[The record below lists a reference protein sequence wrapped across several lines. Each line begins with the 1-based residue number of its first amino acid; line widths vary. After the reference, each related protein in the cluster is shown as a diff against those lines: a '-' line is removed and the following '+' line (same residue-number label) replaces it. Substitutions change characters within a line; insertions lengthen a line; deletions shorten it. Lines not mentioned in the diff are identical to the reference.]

1 MKTKITYLFL
11 FLLAIPVL
19 SGCQG
24 MLQELFQEK
33 RQSQTPMVA
42 MLKTELSYLDLQNPK
57 NDLDK
62 NIAHKDYRFIC
73 VYGVSIVCPGTD
85 GPGYIQE
92 YGSRMIEGTSDT
104 AEGEEHH
111 KLQGIAFV
119 YAEKYNQFLMDKI
132 KRLQKEGSKP
142 GKTVVF

>member
-1 MKTKITYLFL
+1 MKIKITYL
-11 FLLAIPVL
+11 LLLIIPLL

-24 MLQELFQEK
+24 MMQGLFTTE
-33 RQSQTPMVA
+33 QSSHTPLVA

-85 GPGYIQE
+85 GPAHIQE
-92 YGSRMIEGTSDT
+92 YGTRMIEGTSDI

-111 KLQGIAFV
+111 KLQGIAFI
-119 YAEKYNQFLMDKI
+119 YAEKYNQFLVGKI
-132 KRLQKEGSKP
+132 KRLQKEGNKP
-142 GKTVVF
+142 SKTVVF